1 MKFILVISL
10 CSFVNNEC
18 LPPVQVTT
26 QYNSWKECTVAA
38 LTISKDIIIQ
48 QKNED
53 VNVAKL
59 ATKFMCQE
67 IVES

>member
-26 QYNSWKECTVAA
+26 QYESWKECTIAA
-38 LTISKDIIIQ
+38 LTISKEIIKK
-48 QKNED
+48 QKDKD
-53 VNVAKL
+53 VNIAKL
-59 ATKFMCQE
+59 ATKFMCEE
-67 IVES
+67 IKET